1 MSSSVRLL
9 TGRSSALPCRGRAVA
24 RCVHRPS
31 ATIRP
36 LEVLVN
42 MSVRSILLLVAVV
55 LFVLAA
61 VGVGLGGI
69 SLVPLGLAF
78 FAAAFLLGEG
88 GLNLRT

>member
-1 MSSSVRLL
+1 M
-9 TGRSSALPCRGRAVA
+9 A

-61 VGVGLGGI
+61 VGVGLGEI

-88 GLNLRT
+88 GRNLRT